1 MFRMDWFHDVS
12 TVLCTSLLPAQRTTP
27 GGRPLPPRRV
37 SGSAFSVGRK
47 GSAAR
52 SWDFLSLPNCAPEVF
67 VHARR
72 HVFVV
77 RIRDVFAYR
86 LRVLEAVTAN
96 AAMPLVAGE
105 DVRTPLGAFRVAFG
119 RGQDH
124 MLGIPVG
131 GLTSAA
137 KLDSGVIVPAYRRCV
152 TNPQARLRRRRCGSS
167 VRPRGFHR
175 RRLTGFKLN

>member
-1 MFRMDWFHDVS
+1 
-12 TVLCTSLLPAQRTTP
+12 
-27 GGRPLPPRRV
+27 
-37 SGSAFSVGRK
+37 
-47 GSAAR
+47 
-52 SWDFLSLPNCAPEVF
+52 
-67 VHARR
+67 
-72 HVFVV
+72 V

-137 KLDSGVIVPAYRRCV
+137 KLDSGVIVRALSALRDESASAASS
-152 TNPQARLRRRRCGSS
+152 TALRLLGATTGLSS
-167 VRPRGFHR
+167 PPPDRIQ
-175 RRLTGFKLN
+175 T